1 MGVGSGC
8 TQGIKTGSQV
18 IVVSLSAG
26 LGEGVLA

>member
-1 MGVGSGC
+1 MGFVSGC